1 VLINVYAL
9 NKHKDLLEF
18 LKNLLNTL
26 KRENL
31 ESQEILLWEAISMAL
46 SIQPLTKKEARL
58 MKENRSYHVLG
69 IVYKMSIS
77 SFTWSQKSPRVFCR
91 LDYWLISNN
100 LSDLVTSTDIIPAIR
115 TDHDAISLK
124 LESWKMSLEV
134 LAIGRRIVPC

>member
-1 VLINVYAL
+1 
-9 NKHKDLLEF
+9 
-18 LKNLLNTL
+18 
-26 KRENL
+26 
-31 ESQEILLWEAISMAL
+31 MAL